1 MRIFGNG
8 VDIIDNSRI
17 EKSIK
22 IKGFI
27 NRIFTKNEISDSKK
41 TKNKVSFFAKRFA
54 AKEAMVKAIGTGFR
68 NKINFKDIEVKNNY
82 LGKPKISIN
91 KKIIIMLKEK
101 LNLENFNIHL
111 SLADEKKYSIAYIV
125 IDKKK

>member
-22 IKGFI
+22 IKGFV

>member
-27 NRIFTKNEISDSKK
+27 NRIFTKSEISDSKK

>member
-1 MRIFGNG
+1 MIIFGNG

-68 NKINFKDIEVKNNY
+68 NKINFKDIEVKNNH